1 MQQQQQQQQATGNNS
16 PLDDATKDDASSRI
30 KQAVKEGEHIRL
42 ILRSNGHQ
50 LCNNISTAKN
60 DDDDNNPAYI
70 VLLGTYHAPSDQ
82 FILFTLNSTTM
93 PCRLMRYNR
102 DGNVIESNVIE
113 LKLGWNEI
121 DAVTLAAAVDKCQE
135 IFGDYFDTGGDDT
148 SDSSSMDVDDGKD
161 DDNLYSV
168 GECLRLVPNHCGVV
182 KDADEEMP
190 GSDDDNND
198 DDDSDVEKEEY
209 EAIRK
214 VILAELLGTGEGGST
229 LQLQH
234 PDPNFLLP
242 LSRSISRRAETVEIS
257 TQL

>member
-1 MQQQQQQQQATGNNS
+1 M
-16 PLDDATKDDASSRI
+16 I
-30 KQAVKEGEHIRL
+30 HL
-42 ILRSNGHQ
+42 I
-50 LCNNISTAKN
+50 
-60 DDDDNNPAYI
+60 Y
-70 VLLGTYHAPSDQ
+70 
-82 FILFTLNSTTM
+82 
-93 PCRLMRYNR
+93 
-102 DGNVIESNVIE
+102 
-113 LKLGWNEI
+113 
-121 DAVTLAAAVDKCQE
+121 
-135 IFGDYFDTGGDDT
+135 
-148 SDSSSMDVDDGKD
+148 SSMDVDDGKD

-168 GECLRLVPNHCGVV
+168 GECLRLVPNHCGAV